1 LKAPPPKVVALLDVV
16 KAASITPEIV
26 ACAGAPKTAAK
37 AATATRVLILLVLNN
52 NKSNI
57 AIDFLIQ

>member
-1 LKAPPPKVVALLDVV
+1 V
-16 KAASITPEIV
+16 IETC
-26 ACAGAPKTAAK
+26 ACAPKTAAK

-57 AIDFLIQ
+57 ANDFLIQ

>member
-1 LKAPPPKVVALLDVV
+1 M
-16 KAASITPEIV
+16 AASATPEMV
-26 ACAGAPKTAAK
+26 TCACAPKTAAK
-37 AATATRVLILLVLNN
+37 AATATRVFILLVLNN

>member
-1 LKAPPPKVVALLDVV
+1 MPLLVPFKVYVD
-16 KAASITPEIV
+16 SITPEIV
-26 ACAGAPKTAAK
+26 TCACAPKTAAK

-52 NKSNI
+52 NKSNN

>member
-1 LKAPPPKVVALLDVV
+1 MVTWANAPVA
-16 KAASITPEIV
+16 TR
-26 ACAGAPKTAAK
+26 